1 LARAA
6 GFGRHTLFLL
16 LLLLVFRFPLYFAFG
31 FDEGQQLGFGRP
43 GLLLLLLDV
52 LWRRALAALLAGTT
66 SNLRSSIAQDGSR

>member
-6 GFGRHTLFLL
+6 GLGRHTLFLL
-16 LLLLVFRFPLYFAFG
+16 LLLLVVLRFSLYFAFG

-52 LWRRALAALLAGTT
+52 L
-66 SNLRSSIAQDGSR
+66 